1 MRRITL
7 RLARR
12 MAVLA
17 MLLPLAACVGGGDET
32 YYARPKNTD
41 IPQPFPANYRAELL
55 AARSGQATRG
65 ASEREKSASRA
76 DARRATAERRAEIAP
91 LRKAMQAA
99 ERKVAELSTR
109 LAVFDRQLADPDL
122 YAKAAATAQALSID
136 RAKCAKELAAAE
148 DVWLEATQSY
158 EEAQAAAGL

>member
-1 MRRITL
+1 VDATAE
-7 RLARR
+7 RLWIVRDGTVR
-12 MAVLA
+12 PFDGDMA
-17 MLLPLAACVGGGDET
+17 D
-32 YYARPKNTD
+32 
-41 IPQPFPANYRAELL
+41 YRAELL